1 MIKDKLQTPELEI
14 YHHPEPCCQFVSI
27 HHLHTAE
34 ELKASVQIQM
44 PDLFF
49 FVYREPFL
57 PGTDTSVCETRGP
70 HLPWLQSCSPAA
82 ICVSARCCGGTA
94 RGLSWWQQ
102 CVAPGA
108 LGSGGPRFAAWCSA
122 KVHDKRKI
130 QVASDYRLQPV
141 RKTFTGLLRS
151 SVWIKRKDE

>member
-1 MIKDKLQTPELEI
+1 MKEKLQTPELEI

-27 HHLHTAE
+27 HHLHTAK

-70 HLPWLQSCSPAA
+70 GASFAFAAELLSSRHLRLRSVLRWDGERPLVVAAMRGPWGPRQWRP
-82 ICVSARCCGGTA
+82 
-94 RGLSWWQQ
+94 RGLLHDARLKCTTKEKFRLHQITD
-102 CVAPGA
+102 
-108 LGSGGPRFAAWCSA
+108 CS
-122 KVHDKRKI
+122 
-130 QVASDYRLQPV
+130 Q
-141 RKTFTGLLRS
+141 
-151 SVWIKRKDE
+151 